1 MQALFFQIRIRG
13 DIKVHG
19 KGCLERER
27 PFTTTPLTPVNS
39 KAAEEDKT
47 MKWLDILKECS
58 QKIRREVLLLFG
70 TNEANIELGK
80 GAGGDVIKK
89 IDLAA
94 ENSLVQTLQDN
105 KVSCTLISEETGI
118 KKIGSKP
125 DSFYLTTDPLDGTT
139 NAIRGL
145 PFIATSM
152 AVSKT
157 PNLKD
162 VETALVFDILY
173 NVTYTAERRKGAI
186 RNEEKIEPSQTT
198 SLEDAVIGIDFN
210 TLKIGELI
218 TQLTPLLQETK
229 HLRHLGANA
238 LELCYV
244 ADGTTDAFI
253 DLRGKLRVT
262 DIAAA
267 YLILQEA
274 GGMMATPEETEINVP
289 LDPSQRVSFIAT
301 ANKPLYEKIK
311 THLTPTR

>member
-1 MQALFFQIRIRG
+1 
-13 DIKVHG
+13 
-19 KGCLERER
+19 
-27 PFTTTPLTPVNS
+27 
-39 KAAEEDKT
+39 
-47 MKWLDILKECS
+47 MKWLDILKESS

-80 GAGGDVIKK
+80 GAGGDTIKK

-94 ENSLVQTLQDN
+94 ENALVQTLQDH
-105 KVSCTLISEETGI
+105 KVSCTLISEETGTT
-118 KKIGSKP
+118 KIGSNP

-139 NAIRGL
+139 NATRGL
-145 PFIATSM
+145 PFIATSI

-162 VETALVFDILY
+162 VEIALVFDILY
-173 NVTYTAERRKGAI
+173 NVTYTAERHKETL
-186 RNEEKIEPSQTT
+186 RNEERIKPSKTT
-198 SLEDAVIGIDFN
+198 SLEDAVLGIDFN
-210 TLKIGELI
+210 TLKTKELI
-218 TQLTPLLQETK
+218 TRITPLLRKTK

-267 YLILQEA
+267 YLILREA
-274 GGMMATPEETEINVP
+274 GGVMVTPQGTEMNVP
-289 LDPSQRVSFIAT
+289 LDPAKRVSFIAT
-301 ANKPLYEKIK
+301 ANTALYKNIK
-311 THLTPTR
+311 AHLNLTTH